1 MARRGLGA
9 YLVVMTV
16 ASGSAAAQPS
26 AVELPPAPPQPQDV
40 GFGGR
45 IGGGVAYAEGVS
57 DAWHAR
63 LDNETFLFI
72 TPRGTVGGLF
82 GFLTGFDFWRG
93 EPNNWGF
100 GLPTAV
106 VVGMRAVALR
116 GMVGV
121 GFNGLI
127 VDQVDDD
134 TGVGF
139 AAPLAL
145 ANLGLDVHGFT
156 VLADARVSRRWQI
169 GAADH
174 TQWTFGVTIGATLES
189 RHNRAVF
196 DSRPGPRRP
205 QSAAR

>member
-1 MARRGLGA
+1 MRRGLGA
-9 YLVVMTV
+9 LLVVMTV
-16 ASGSAAAQPS
+16 ASGTAAAQPS
-26 AVELPPAPPQPQDV
+26 AVELPPAPSQPPNV
-40 GFGGR
+40 GFGAR
-45 IGGGVAYAEGVS
+45 LGGGVAYANGVS

-100 GLPTAV
+100 GLPTAF
-106 VVGMRAVALR
+106 VVGMRAVVLR
-116 GMVGV
+116 GTIGV

-145 ANLGLDVHGFT
+145 ANLGFDIHGVS
-156 VLADARVSRRWQI
+156 VLADARVTRRWLI
-169 GAADH
+169 GADDH

-189 RHNRAVF
+189 RHNRAAF
-196 DSRPGPRRP
+196 DGRPAQRRR